1 MNKICE
7 MLVTNYF
14 KLSTGHIA
22 LAGTMNPDLDEL
34 LSRCKAYLYIG
45 NKKVRS
51 INIVGEDKFNRVN
64 EEVRQN
70 RRSVRTTDDIYEE
83 LSSAGNKQVHLVF
96 YSDAEKEI

>member
-7 MLVTNYF
+7 MLVSNYF

-22 LAGTMNPDLDEL
+22 LVGTMKPDLDEL

-51 INIVGEDKFNRVN
+51 INIVGEDKFNRVK

-70 RRSVRTTDDIYEE
+70 RRSVRTADDICEE
-83 LSSAGNKQVHLVF
+83 LKLAGNGQIKLVF
-96 YSDAEKEI
+96 YND